1 MKKGTIAFFIPHR
14 GCPHRCSFCD
24 QRAISG
30 EIEPV
35 NPERIARELERAFSI
50 PQSHQSEIAFFG
62 GSFTCLPREE
72 MERYLRAAF
81 PYVERGLSAG
91 IRCSTRPD
99 GVTEEILDLFQWYG
113 GKAVE
118 LGAQSMD
125 DRVLLQNGRGHRAV
139 DTKRAAALIHRA
151 GLSLGLQMMV
161 GLPGEG
167 PEGARETAERLLSLK
182 PDTVRIYPA
191 VVVEGTQL
199 ADWYRSGVYTPLTL
213 EQAVERCAP
222 LLPLFEEQ
230 GVRVI
235 RMGLHAEA
243 SLERNLLAGP
253 YHPAF
258 RELCESF
265 LIRQEVDR
273 ALAAFSPGAALQLRI
288 APRDRSRTAGQ
299 KRQNLLHWRQMGY
312 SIRLLEDP
320 SLSEGQRQLLPDNET
335 DQKGRRP
342 CF

>member
-1 MKKGTIAFFIPHR
+1 M
-14 GCPHRCSFCD
+14 S
-24 QRAISG
+24 
-30 EIEPV
+30 
-35 NPERIARELERAFSI
+35 PEQIARELERAFSI
-50 PQSHQSEIAFFG
+50 PQSPQSEIAFFG

-72 MERYLRAAF
+72 MTGYLQAAF
-81 PYVERGLSAG
+81 PYVKKGLAAG

-99 GVTEEILDLFQWYG
+99 GVTGEILDLFRRYG

-125 DRVLLQNGRGHRAV
+125 DRVLLLNGRGHRSA
-139 DTKRAAALIHRA
+139 DTKRAAALIHQA

-199 ADWYRSGVYTPLTL
+199 ADWYRSGAYTPLTL

-243 SLERNLLAGP
+243 SLEQNLLAGP

-273 ALAAFSPGAALQLRI
+273 ALAAFSPGSALQLRI